1 MGLGL
6 CHLWS
11 SGADGNVGID
21 YLYSNRYGTDYT
33 DGRHS
38 RLTASHDCVAE
49 AVACFR
55 LNHATGNLS

>member
-6 CHLWS
+6 CPCGVQGQMVMLVLTTCIAT
-11 SGADGNVGID
+11 GMVQ
-21 YLYSNRYGTDYT
+21 TT

-38 RLTASHDCVAE
+38 RLTPSHDCVAE